1 MEQVKEVKEAKRV
14 KKGKLSAKRR
24 WHWFGIF
31 GFSYLTVYVIVLFTL
46 LGWAFVKSI
55 HQFDDFILSGAS
67 ATSWP
72 NEFSFES
79 YKQVLTV
86 IKYKVRDTSGELHTV
101 YMFEMVVNSLLY
113 AAITTIVH
121 LVTVISMAYVTAKY
135 NFKFNKVIIGL
146 FYFQMLVP
154 IVGTMSAGL
163 KLQME
168 LGLFDTWLGVG
179 VQHLH
184 YFGGV
189 TFLIYYDAFK
199 KLSDGYSEA
208 AKIDGAG
215 HYRIMF
221 SICFPLVKALWMMGI
236 MTDVIAAWNNYSTP
250 LVYLP
255 SYPTVAYGL
264 YIFNQAKSGGEM
276 SKFAYI
282 PYKLAGFMLLLLPT
296 TLFFLIFKEKMLGA
310 TTTGGG
316 LKE

>member
-1 MEQVKEVKEAKRV
+1 MEEVKKART
-14 KKGKLSAKRR
+14 KKLNTKRR
-24 WHWFGIF
+24 WHWFGIA
-31 GFSYLTVYVIVLFTL
+31 GFTYLTIYVIVLFAL
-46 LGWAFVKSI
+46 LGWGFVKSI
-55 HQFDDFILSGAS
+55 HEFDDFIASGS
-67 ATSWP
+67 SVTSWP
-72 NEFSFES
+72 GDFSFES
-79 YKQVLTV
+79 YRKVLTV
-86 IKYKVRDTSGELHTV
+86 IKYKVRDTSGNLHTV
-101 YMFEMVVNSLLY
+101 YMFEMVLNSILY
-113 AAITTIVH
+113 SALTTFVH
-121 LVTVISMAYVTAKY
+121 LITVVSMAYVTAKY
-135 NFKFNKVIIGL
+135 NFAFNKVIVGL

-168 LGLFDTWLGVG
+168 LGLYNTWLGIAL
-179 VQHLH
+179 QQLH

-189 TFLIYYDAFK
+189 TFLIYYDAFR
-199 KLSDGYSEA
+199 KLSDGYAEA

-221 SICFPLVKALWMMGI
+221 SICFPLVKSLWLMGI
-236 MTDVIAAWNNYSTP
+236 MTDLIAAWNNYSTP

-255 SYPTVAYGL
+255 SFPTVSYGL

-276 SKFAYI
+276 SKFAYV

-296 TLFFLIFKEKMLGA
+296 TVFFLAFKEKMLGA

>member
-1 MEQVKEVKEAKRV
+1 METVKQ
-14 KKGKLSAKRR
+14 KKSRKLNAKRR

-31 GFSYLTVYVIVLFTL
+31 GFCYLTVYVIVLFFL
-46 LGWAFVKSI
+46 IGWGFIKSI
-55 HQFDDFILSGAS
+55 HEFDDFVLSGCS
-67 ATSWP
+67 VTSWP
-72 NEFSFES
+72 GKFSFES
-79 YKQVLTV
+79 YKKVLTV
-86 IKYKVRDTSGELHTV
+86 IKYRVRDTSGNLHTV
-101 YMFEMVVNSLLY
+101 YMFEMVMNSLMY
-113 AAITTIVH
+113 SVITTFVH
-121 LVTVISMAYVTAKY
+121 LITAFSIAYVTAKY
-135 NFKFNKVIIGL
+135 DFWFNKVLVGV
-146 FYFQMLVP
+146 FYFQLLVP

-168 LGLFDTWLGVG
+168 LGLFNTWIGIAF
-179 VQHLH
+179 QQLH

-189 TFLIYYDAFK
+189 SFLIYRDAFK

-221 SICFPLVKALWMMGI
+221 SICFPLVKALWMMGM
-236 MTDVIAAWNNYSTP
+236 MTSLIGAWNNYSTP

-264 YIFNQAKSGGEM
+264 YIFNRATSGGEM
-276 SKFAYI
+276 SKFAYV

-296 TLFFLIFKEKMLGA
+296 TLFFLLFKEKMLGA